1 MCSVCVH
8 VRKQLPESKIV
19 MVEFISCLILASLGY
34 IIGFFIGWVDGN
46 KSPRRRIS
54 AAPAPPEKK
63 STLCQ
68 DYSYLKKKAMV
79 ERLSKISLAHMPD
92 KNVYEKVY
100 EAEVVED
107 EIRINKAV

>member
-1 MCSVCVH
+1 
-8 VRKQLPESKIV
+8 
-19 MVEFISCLILASLGY
+19 MVEFISCFLLASLGY

-54 AAPAPPEKK
+54 TTPTSPEEK

-68 DYSYLKKKAMV
+68 DYSHLKKKAMV
-79 ERLSKISLAHMPD
+79 ERLSKASLAHTPD

-100 EAEVVED
+100 DAEVVED
-107 EIRINKAV
+107 EMRINKTV

>member
-1 MCSVCVH
+1 
-8 VRKQLPESKIV
+8 

-46 KSPRRRIS
+46 NSPYRRRV
-54 AAPAPPEKK
+54 ATPVTPKRRP
-63 STLCQ
+63 TLCQ
-68 DYSYLKKKAMV
+68 DYSHLKKKAMV
-79 ERLSKISLAHMPD
+79 ERLSKISLAHMPSQ
-92 KNVYEKVY
+92 NVYEKVY